1 MKKVLLTLLVLVGL
15 ASLGMS
21 QTKDNVA
28 RECVLFELFTGV
40 NCPYCPA
47 AANAVAQML
56 SENLNIAPVAY
67 HTNAFSTSLYY
78 TSETNARASYYGV
91 NSYPTLKADGTLNY
105 SGGGSASESNYNTY
119 RNLYN
124 QRVNQTSPFTIDLSY
139 EPVDGTTCRVN
150 CTVTQ
155 VGECS
160 GTNVRVFIALTQC
173 NINVAWQGMSGLHHV
188 CRDMIPTQTGTSFSG
203 PTMTISENFE
213 MNWPKEDC
221 YLTAWVQNF
230 NGTKEVYQAVRM
242 STMLDLDYDLGLK
255 DVEGVVKINCS
266 GVQSPK
272 LVVKNY
278 GNQAVTSFDMCAFD
292 GQEEHRQTWQGNLP
306 QGESITVQMEEFVAN
321 PCEKLQFYV
330 ELPNGHADE
339 YAADNF
345 KEEALETVETIDGY
359 VKIQIKTDA
368 HPEET
373 TIQVKDMASGEVVQ
387 TYTFDTPMH
396 VYAEEVVLPGGCY
409 RLSLLDAAG
418 NGLGSGALFRFE
430 DSSGQV
436 LLSGNSSTAFEDE
449 LAFEVNSDG
458 TLWEV
463 PEQEASKVVIM
474 PNPSNGSFYLNLGE
488 GSWQVTVF
496 DLMGRAVYQESQFSE
511 GKIVLEK
518 CEPGMYFL
526 MVTDG
531 AKEIVRKLM
540 VY

>member
-1 MKKVLLTLLVLVGL
+1 
-15 ASLGMS
+15 
-21 QTKDNVA
+21 
-28 RECVLFELFTGV
+28 
-40 NCPYCPA
+40 
-47 AANAVAQML
+47 
-56 SENLNIAPVAY
+56 
-67 HTNAFSTSLYY
+67 
-78 TSETNARASYYGV
+78 
-91 NSYPTLKADGTLNY
+91 
-105 SGGGSASESNYNTY
+105 
-119 RNLYN
+119 
-124 QRVNQTSPFTIDLSY
+124 
-139 EPVDGTTCRVN
+139 
-150 CTVTQ
+150 
-155 VGECS
+155 
-160 GTNVRVFIALTQC
+160 
-173 NINVAWQGMSGLHHV
+173 
-188 CRDMIPTQTGTSFSG
+188 
-203 PTMTISENFE
+203 
-213 MNWPKEDC
+213 
-221 YLTAWVQNF
+221 
-230 NGTKEVYQAVRM
+230 
-242 STMLDLDYDLGLK
+242 
-255 DVEGVVKINCS
+255 
-266 GVQSPK
+266 
-272 LVVKNY
+272 
-278 GNQAVTSFDMCAFD
+278 
-292 GQEEHRQTWQGNLP
+292 
-306 QGESITVQMEEFVAN
+306 MEEFVAN

-463 PEQEASKVVIM
+463 PEQEASRVEIM
-474 PNPSNGSFYLNLGE
+474 PNPSDGTFYLNLGE

-496 DLMGRAVYQESQFSE
+496 DLMGRAVYQENQFSE